1 MKTNVC
7 LTNKYFEHILIKII
21 DNAGNTSAS
30 DSQPSE
36 SCTSTG
42 ENHEGIWDL
51 IPVVWEHKSQMTTWL
66 CATTVTGLYGT
77 RRIKNVCM

>member
-36 SCTSTG
+36 NCTSTG
-42 ENHEGIWDL
+42 ENNEGI
-51 IPVVWEHKSQMTTWL
+51 
-66 CATTVTGLYGT
+66 
-77 RRIKNVCM
+77 